1 MPEDWQNKKN
11 KKRRA
16 RRRQVLI
23 YKMLIV
29 FVLLLVMVAIVLIAS
44 GKRSEA
50 DHIPTVPPSETAME
64 PTMESD
70 QLLAATPSQIVFPVE
85 ETEEQDSLTGYENQG
100 IADVS
105 DYLNIREEAQDNA
118 AVIGRIPADGIC
130 EILEEGETWFLIR
143 YGDVEGYVNGVFLR
157 TGED

>member
-1 MPEDWQNKKN
+1 M
-11 KKRRA
+11 
-16 RRRQVLI
+16 
-23 YKMLIV
+23 
-29 FVLLLVMVAIVLIAS
+29 
-44 GKRSEA
+44 
-50 DHIPTVPPSETAME
+50 
-64 PTMESD
+64 
-70 QLLAATPSQIVFPVE
+70 
-85 ETEEQDSLTGYENQG
+85 TGYENQG

>member
-29 FVLLLVMVAIVLIAS
+29 FVLLLVMVVIVLIAS
-44 GKRSEA
+44 GQRSEA

-64 PTMESD
+64 PTME
-70 QLLAATPSQIVFPVE
+70 SQIVFPVE